1 MPTPRPVAPRCLC
14 KGRQGCPSSFTNV
27 TNLRHVSEIRNIAQ
41 QRYPPPTTNK
51 TRGTRLDGRRLRH
64 RSARRGWSRQAG
76 MDHMDRT
83 VDSSAAARSVGRMA
97 CTARFSASSASTLGM
112 PRSSSR
118 ATSSLVVAAER
129 PRCSACSPMV
139 SGPLPGRRGAHC
151 PRCAPSDLGPNHA
164 LVTGCPSWTLP
175 VRTPVNPRVTGITH
189 RARRTVQGTRVWRRR
204 GGDVRGGARDL
215 SWI

>member
-1 MPTPRPVAPRCLC
+1 MVAP
-14 KGRQGCPSSFTNV
+14 GRHGPHVPHGGFLGGGAVQPVLAHRPPGHPLEVLVKRLQRARLVGAVPAECDVSSPAF
-27 TNLRHVSEIRNIAQ
+27 S
-41 QRYPPPTTNK
+41 
-51 TRGTRLDGRRLRH
+51 
-64 RSARRGWSRQAG
+64 SARSPWTR
-76 MDHMDRT
+76 
-83 VDSSAAARSVGRMA
+83 AARSVGRMA

-139 SGPLPGRRGAHC
+139 SGPLPGRRGARC

-189 RARRTVQGTRVWRRR
+189 RARRTVLGTRVWRRR